1 MSDVRIEVRDNE
13 ETYVVSSDV
22 GYKYLNGRVTALEG
36 SLEKDLADKWAK
48 ALQEINNYLSNLQ
61 VNIVGNK
68 IVDELPEVG
77 APGILYLVMNE
88 AGTAYTSYIYAN
100 DKWVKLAVI
109 DFSKYVPI
117 TRMVN
122 WKTLDKD
129 IVLTATDIGGD
140 ATIAS
145 GANAH
150 AEGKLTRAYG
160 DMSHGEGFQ
169 SWAEGKCSHA
179 EGIASRATGE
189 GAHAEGTT
197 TVASGLNS
205 HAEGSF
211 TKAAG
216 DYSHAEGA
224 GCQAKG
230 KAQHVQ
236 GRYNVVDN
244 DNKFAVIIGNGYGRE
259 FPELK
264 PPKDPDSDLDM
275 TPPVGHSNAYAL
287 DWDGNVYLKGGV
299 YVNCNADSTG
309 GTKLSLDVDSI
320 MGAIKDELYNKV
332 YPVGSVYMT
341 SDDNFN
347 PEEAFGGTWHHVTD
361 DVYLKAVMSGG
372 GTTGGS
378 TDHVITSSNLPPHVH
393 GMKHTHNVSSKG
405 YYAIATQKTWQF
417 ETFGG
422 KFADNSARYKVP
434 MVRTATSSSPSG
446 EQRDC
451 KTTGS
456 ASITDTGTGS
466 FANAA
471 YHPGYYGV
479 HIWERRA

>member
-1 MSDVRIEVRDNE
+1 MSDVKMEVRDNE
-13 ETYVVSSDV
+13 ETYVVSNDV

-48 ALQEINNYLSNLQ
+48 ALQEIHNYLNNLQ

-77 APGILYLVMNE
+77 DPGILYLVMNE

-117 TRMVN
+117 TRKVN
-122 WKTLDKD
+122 EKALDTD

-140 ATIAS
+140 RTKAT
-145 GANAH
+145 
-150 AEGKLTRAYG
+150 
-160 DMSHGEGFQ
+160 GEN
-169 SWAEGKCSHA
+169 SHA
-179 EGIASRATGE
+179 EGTLTMATGE
-189 GAHAEGTT
+189 NSHAEGTRGTTASGEASHAEGTT
-197 TVASGLNS
+197 ATASGLSS
-205 HAEGSF
+205 HAEGTRTTAQGIS
-211 TKAAG
+211 
-216 DYSHAEGA
+216 SHAEGLHTIA
-224 GCQAKG
+224 NGDN
-230 KAQHVQ
+230 QHVQ
-236 GRYNVVDN
+236 GKYNIADEA
-244 DNKFAVIIGNGYGRE
+244 NKFADIVGNGTDILER
-259 FPELK
+259 
-264 PPKDPDSDLDM
+264 
-275 TPPVGHSNAYAL
+275 SNAYAL
-287 DWDGNVYLKGGV
+287 DWDGNLYLKGGV

-320 MGAIKDELYNKV
+320 MGAIKNQLYEKV

-347 PEEAFGGTWHHVTD
+347 PAEVFGGTWHHVTD

-372 GTTGGS
+372 GSTGGS

-393 GMKHTHNVSSKG
+393 GMRHTHNVSSKG
-405 YYAIATQKTWQF
+405 YYAIATQKVWQF

-422 KFADNSARYKVP
+422 KFVDNSARYKVP

>member
-48 ALQEINNYLSNLQ
+48 ALQEINNYLNNLQ

-77 APGILYLVMNE
+77 DPGILYLVMNE
-88 AGTAYTSYIYAN
+88 TGTAYTSYIYAN

-117 TRMVN
+117 TRTVN
-122 WKTLDKD
+122 EKALDTD

-140 ATIAS
+140 RT
-145 GANAH
+145 
-150 AEGKLTRAYG
+150 K
-160 DMSHGEGFQ
+160 
-169 SWAEGKCSHA
+169 
-179 EGIASRATGE
+179 ATGE
-189 GAHAEGTT
+189 
-197 TVASGLNS
+197 NS
-205 HAEGSF
+205 HAEGSQCE
-211 TKAAG
+211 ALG
-216 DYSHAEGA
+216 DCTHAEGFQAIARGLWAHAEGVQTRANGVNSHAEGDGALASGHVSHAEGYGTEAA
-224 GCQAKG
+224 GEY
-230 KAQHVQ
+230 QHVQ
-236 GRYNVVDN
+236 GKHNVVDEA
-244 DNKFAVIIGNGYGRE
+244 NKFADIVGNGADI
-259 FPELK
+259 LNK
-264 PPKDPDSDLDM
+264 
-275 TPPVGHSNAYAL
+275 SNAYAL
-287 DWDGNVYLKGGV
+287 DWDGNLYLKGGV

-320 MGAIKDELYNKV
+320 MNAIKDQLYEKV

-347 PEEAFGGTWHHVTD
+347 PAEVFGGTWHHVTE

-372 GTTGGS
+372 GSTGGS
-378 TDHVITSSNLPPHVH
+378 TDHVITTSNLPPHVH

-405 YYAIATQKTWQF
+405 YYAIATQKVWQF

-422 KFADNSARYKVP
+422 NFSDKSAKYKVP

-451 KTTGS
+451 KTTGG

>member
-1 MSDVRIEVRDNE
+1 MSDVRMEVRDNE

-48 ALQEINNYLSNLQ
+48 ALQEINNYLNNLQ

-77 APGILYLVMNE
+77 EPGILYLVMNE

-117 TRMVN
+117 TRKVN
-122 WKTLDKD
+122 EKTLDTD
-129 IVLTATDIGGD
+129 IILTATDIGGD
-140 ATIAS
+140 RTKAT
-145 GANAH
+145 
-150 AEGKLTRAYG
+150 
-160 DMSHGEGFQ
+160 GEN
-169 SWAEGKCSHA
+169 SHA
-179 EGIASRATGE
+179 EGGQCKALGD
-189 GAHAEGTT
+189 
-197 TVASGLNS
+197 NS
-205 HAEGSF
+205 HAEGSQCEALSSCTHAEGF
-211 TKAAG
+211 QAIARG
-216 DYSHAEGA
+216 LYSHAEGYQTRA
-224 GCQAKG
+224 NGVISHAEG
-230 KAQHVQ
+230 DGAWASGYASHAEGYGTKASGEYQHVQ
-236 GRYNVVDN
+236 GKHNVVDEV
-244 DNKFAVIIGNGYGRE
+244 NKFADIVGNGADI
-259 FPELK
+259 LNK
-264 PPKDPDSDLDM
+264 
-275 TPPVGHSNAYAL
+275 SNAYAL
-287 DWDGNVYLKGGV
+287 DWNGNLYLKGGV

-309 GTKLSLDVDSI
+309 GTRLSLDVDSI
-320 MGAIKDELYNKV
+320 MNAIKDQLYEKV

-347 PEEAFGGTWHHVTD
+347 PAEVFGGTWHHVTE

-372 GTTGGS
+372 GSTGGA

-393 GMKHTHNVSSKG
+393 GMRHTHNVSSKG

-422 KFADNSARYKVP
+422 KFVDKSAKYKVP

-451 KTTGS
+451 KTTGG

>member
-1 MSDVRIEVRDNE
+1 MSDVKIEVRDSE

-22 GYKYLNGRVTALEG
+22 GYKYLARRVTALEG

-68 IVDELPEVG
+68 IVDVLPDVG
-77 APGILYLVMNE
+77 EPGILYLVMNE

-117 TRMVN
+117 TRKVN
-122 WKTLDKD
+122 EKALDTD
-129 IVLTATDIGGD
+129 IVLTATDVGGD
-140 ATIAS
+140 RTEAT
-145 GANAH
+145 
-150 AEGKLTRAYG
+150 
-160 DMSHGEGFQ
+160 GEN
-169 SWAEGKCSHA
+169 SHA
-179 EGIASRATGE
+179 EGTLTMATGE
-189 GAHAEGTT
+189 NSHAEGTRGTTASGAASHAEGTT
-197 TVASGLNS
+197 ATASGLSS
-205 HAEGSF
+205 HAEGTRTTAQGIS
-211 TKAAG
+211 
-216 DYSHAEGA
+216 SHAEGLHTIA
-224 GCQAKG
+224 NGDN
-230 KAQHVQ
+230 QHVQ
-236 GRYNVVDN
+236 GKYNIADEA
-244 DNKFAVIIGNGYGRE
+244 NKFADIVGNGT
-259 FPELK
+259 
-264 PPKDPDSDLDM
+264 DVLDR
-275 TPPVGHSNAYAL
+275 SNAYAL
-287 DWDGNVYLKGGV
+287 DWDGNLYLKGGV
-299 YVNCNADSTG
+299 YVSCNADSTG

-320 MGAIKDELYNKV
+320 MGAIKNQLYEKV

-347 PEEAFGGTWHHVTD
+347 PEEVFGGTWHHVTD

-378 TDHVITSSNLPPHVH
+378 TDHVITPSNLPPHVH

-422 KFADNSARYKVP
+422 KFVDNSARYKVP

-456 ASITDTGTGS
+456 ASISDTGNGS

>member
-22 GYKYLNGRVTALEG
+22 GYKYLNGRVTAIEG

-48 ALQEINNYLSNLQ
+48 ALQEINNYLNNLQ

-77 APGILYLVMNE
+77 DPGILYLVMNE
-88 AGTAYTSYIYAN
+88 TGTAYTSYIYAN

-117 TRMVN
+117 TRTVN
-122 WKTLDKD
+122 EKALDTD

-140 ATIAS
+140 RT
-145 GANAH
+145 
-150 AEGKLTRAYG
+150 K
-160 DMSHGEGFQ
+160 
-169 SWAEGKCSHA
+169 
-179 EGIASRATGE
+179 ATGE
-189 GAHAEGTT
+189 
-197 TVASGLNS
+197 NS
-205 HAEGSF
+205 HAEGSQCE
-211 TKAAG
+211 ALG
-216 DYSHAEGA
+216 DCTHAEGFQAIARGLWAHAEGVQTRANGVNSHAEGDGALASGHVSHAEGYGTEAA
-224 GCQAKG
+224 GQY
-230 KAQHVQ
+230 QHVQ
-236 GRYNVVDN
+236 GKHNVVDEA
-244 DNKFAVIIGNGYGRE
+244 NKFADIVGNGADI
-259 FPELK
+259 LNK
-264 PPKDPDSDLDM
+264 
-275 TPPVGHSNAYAL
+275 SNAYAL
-287 DWDGNVYLKGGV
+287 DWDGNLYLKGGV

-320 MGAIKDELYNKV
+320 MNAIKDQLYEKV

-347 PEEAFGGTWHHVTD
+347 PAEVFGGTWHHVTE
-361 DVYLKAVMSGG
+361 DVYLKAVMSDGG
-372 GTTGGS
+372 STGGS
-378 TDHVITSSNLPPHVH
+378 TDHVITTSNLPPHVH

-405 YYAIATQKTWQF
+405 YYAIATQKVWQF

-422 KFADNSARYKVP
+422 NFSDKSAKYKIP

-451 KTTGS
+451 KTTGV

>member
-1 MSDVRIEVRDNE
+1 MSDVRMEVRDNE

-48 ALQEINNYLSNLQ
+48 ALQEINNYLNNLQ

-77 APGILYLVMNE
+77 DPGILYLVMNE

-117 TRMVN
+117 TRKVN
-122 WKTLDKD
+122 EKALDTD
-129 IVLTATDIGGD
+129 IVLTATDIGGNNTQ
-140 ATIAS
+140 AT
-145 GANAH
+145 GQ
-150 AEGKLTRAYG
+150 
-160 DMSHGEGFQ
+160 D
-169 SWAEGKCSHA
+169 SHA
-179 EGIASRATGE
+179 EGIRSKATGNFSHAE
-189 GAHAEGTT
+189 GVDCNAKEHASHAEGRGTTASGDSSHAEGTGPI
-197 TVASGLNS
+197 ASGDSS
-205 HAEGSF
+205 HAEGVN

-216 DYSHAEGA
+216 ITSHAEGTA
-224 GCQAKG
+224 TIANGRN
-230 KAQHVQ
+230 QHVQ
-236 GRYNVVDN
+236 GRFNVADN
-244 DNKFAVIIGNGYGRE
+244 DNKFADIVGNGSSEGLETVR
-259 FPELK
+259 
-264 PPKDPDSDLDM
+264 
-275 TPPVGHSNAYAL
+275 SNAYAL
-287 DWDGNVYLKGGV
+287 DWDGNLYLKGGV
-299 YVNCNADSTG
+299 YVNCSADSTG

-320 MGAIKDELYNKV
+320 MGAIKDQLYEKV

-347 PEEAFGGTWHHVTD
+347 PEEVFGGTWHHVTD

-372 GTTGGS
+372 GSTGGS

-422 KFADNSARYKVP
+422 KFVDNSARYKVP

>member
-22 GYKYLNGRVTALEG
+22 GYKYLNGRVTAIEG

-48 ALQEINNYLSNLQ
+48 ALQEINNYLNNLQ

-77 APGILYLVMNE
+77 DPGILYLVMNE
-88 AGTAYTSYIYAN
+88 TGTAYTSYIYAN

-117 TRMVN
+117 TRTVN
-122 WKTLDKD
+122 EKALDTD

-140 ATIAS
+140 RT
-145 GANAH
+145 
-150 AEGKLTRAYG
+150 K
-160 DMSHGEGFQ
+160 
-169 SWAEGKCSHA
+169 
-179 EGIASRATGE
+179 ATGE
-189 GAHAEGTT
+189 
-197 TVASGLNS
+197 NS
-205 HAEGSF
+205 HAEGSQCE
-211 TKAAG
+211 ALG
-216 DYSHAEGA
+216 DCTHAEGFQAIARGLWAHAEGVQTRANGVNSHAEGDGALASGHVSHAEGYGTEAA
-224 GCQAKG
+224 GEY
-230 KAQHVQ
+230 QHVQ
-236 GRYNVVDN
+236 GKHNVVDEA
-244 DNKFAVIIGNGYGRE
+244 NKFADIVGNGADI
-259 FPELK
+259 LNK
-264 PPKDPDSDLDM
+264 
-275 TPPVGHSNAYAL
+275 SNAYAL
-287 DWDGNVYLKGGV
+287 DWDGNLYLKGGV

-320 MGAIKDELYNKV
+320 MNAIKDQLYEKV

-347 PEEAFGGTWHHVTD
+347 PAEVFGGTWHHVTE

-372 GTTGGS
+372 GSTGGS
-378 TDHVITSSNLPPHVH
+378 TNHVITTSNLPPHVH

-405 YYAIATQKTWQF
+405 YYAIATQKVWQF

-422 KFADNSARYKVP
+422 NFSDKSAKYKVP

-451 KTTGS
+451 KTTGG

>member
-1 MSDVRIEVRDNE
+1 MSDVRMEVRDNE

-36 SLEKDLADKWAK
+36 SLEKDLTDKWAK
-48 ALQEINNYLSNLQ
+48 ALQEINNYLNNLQ

-77 APGILYLVMNE
+77 DPGILYLVMNE

-117 TRMVN
+117 TRKVN
-122 WKTLDKD
+122 EKALDTD
-129 IVLTATDIGGD
+129 IVLTATDIGGYRTK
-140 ATIAS
+140 ATGENS
-145 GANAH
+145 H
-150 AEGKLTRAYG
+150 AEGGQCEALG
-160 DMSHGEGFQ
+160 DNSH
-169 SWAEGKCSHA
+169 AEGTQCVALGDSSHA
-179 EGIASRATGE
+179 EGIQTKASGLWSHVEGSHTRAIGQ
-189 GAHAEGTT
+189 GSHAEGTGSL
-197 TVASGLNS
+197 AKGQWS
-205 HAEGSF
+205 HAEGYD
-211 TKAAG
+211 TEAAG
-216 DYSHAEGA
+216 KY
-224 GCQAKG
+224 
-230 KAQHVQ
+230 QHVQ
-236 GRYNVVDN
+236 GRHNVIDESN
-244 DNKFAVIIGNGYGRE
+244 RFADIVGNG
-259 FPELK
+259 
-264 PPKDPDSDLDM
+264 SDTM
-275 TPPVGHSNAYAL
+275 NKSNAYAL
-287 DWDGNVYLKGGV
+287 DWYGNLRLKGNV

-320 MGAIKDELYNKV
+320 MNAIKDQLYEKV

-347 PEEAFGGTWHHVTD
+347 PEEVFGGTWHHVTE

-372 GTTGGS
+372 GSTGGA

-393 GMKHTHNVSSKG
+393 GMRHTHNVSSKG
-405 YYAIATQKTWQF
+405 YYAIATQKVWQF

-422 KFADNSARYKVP
+422 KFSDNSSKYKIP

-451 KTTGS
+451 KTTSG
-456 ASITDTGTGS
+456 ASITDTETGS

-479 HIWERRA
+479 NIWERRA

>member
-1 MSDVRIEVRDNE
+1 MSDVRMEVRDSE

-48 ALQEINNYLSNLQ
+48 ALQEINNYLNNLQ

-77 APGILYLVMNE
+77 DPGILYLVMNE

-117 TRMVN
+117 TRKVN
-122 WKTLDKD
+122 EKTLDTD

-140 ATIAS
+140 RTKATGENS
-145 GANAH
+145 H
-150 AEGKLTRAYG
+150 AEGTQCEALG
-160 DMSHGEGFQ
+160 DS
-169 SWAEGKCSHA
+169 SHA
-179 EGIASRATGE
+179 EGIQTE
-189 GAHAEGTT
+189 
-197 TVASGLNS
+197 ASGLWSHVEGSQTRANGPGS
-205 HAEGSF
+205 HAEGYG
-211 TKAAG
+211 TEAAG
-216 DYSHAEGA
+216 KY
-224 GCQAKG
+224 
-230 KAQHVQ
+230 QHVQ
-236 GRYNVVDN
+236 GKYNVIDEA
-244 DNKFAVIIGNGYGRE
+244 NKFADIVGNGADI
-259 FPELK
+259 LNK
-264 PPKDPDSDLDM
+264 
-275 TPPVGHSNAYAL
+275 SNAYAL
-287 DWDGNVYLKGGV
+287 DWDGNLYLKGGV

-309 GTKLSLDVDSI
+309 GAKLSLDVDSI
-320 MGAIKDELYNKV
+320 MGVIKDQLYEKV

-347 PEEAFGGTWHHVTD
+347 PEEVFGGTWRHVTE

-372 GTTGGS
+372 GSTGGS
-378 TDHVITSSNLPPHVH
+378 TDHVITALNLPPHVH
-393 GMKHTHNVSSKG
+393 GMRHTHNVSSKG
-405 YYAIATQKTWQF
+405 YYAIAAQKVWQF

-422 KFADNSARYKVP
+422 KFADHSAKYKVP

-479 HIWERRA
+479 HIWERMA

>member
-1 MSDVRIEVRDNE
+1 MSDVKIEVRDSE

-22 GYKYLNGRVTALEG
+22 GYKYLDGRVTALEG

-77 APGILYLVMNE
+77 EPGILYLVMNE

-117 TRMVN
+117 TRKVN
-122 WKTLDKD
+122 EKALDTD

-140 ATIAS
+140 RTKATGEHS
-145 GANAH
+145 H
-150 AEGKLTRAYG
+150 AEGTLTMATG
-160 DMSHGEGFQ
+160 ENSH
-169 SWAEGKCSHA
+169 AEGTRGTTASGEASHA
-179 EGIASRATGE
+179 EGITATASGLSS
-189 GAHAEGTT
+189 HAEGTRT
-197 TVASGLNS
+197 TAQGISS
-205 HAEGSF
+205 HAEGLH
-211 TKAAG
+211 TIANG
-216 DYSHAEGA
+216 DN
-224 GCQAKG
+224 
-230 KAQHVQ
+230 QHVQ
-236 GRYNVVDN
+236 GKYNIADEA
-244 DNKFAVIIGNGYGRE
+244 NKFADIVGNGT
-259 FPELK
+259 
-264 PPKDPDSDLDM
+264 DILDR
-275 TPPVGHSNAYAL
+275 SNAYAL
-287 DWDGNVYLKGGV
+287 DWDGNLYLKGGV

-320 MGAIKDELYNKV
+320 MGAIKNQLYEKV

-347 PEEAFGGTWHHVTD
+347 PEEVFGGTWHHVTD

-378 TDHVITSSNLPPHVH
+378 TDHVITPSNLPPHVH

-405 YYAIATQKTWQF
+405 YYAIATQKVWQF

-456 ASITDTGTGS
+456 ASISDTGNGS

>member
-1 MSDVRIEVRDNE
+1 MSDVKIEVRDSE

-48 ALQEINNYLSNLQ
+48 ALQEINNYLNNLQ

-77 APGILYLVMNE
+77 DPGLLYLVMNE

-117 TRMVN
+117 TRKVN
-122 WKTLDKD
+122 EKALDTD

-140 ATIAS
+140 RTKAT
-145 GANAH
+145 
-150 AEGKLTRAYG
+150 
-160 DMSHGEGFQ
+160 GEN
-169 SWAEGKCSHA
+169 SHA
-179 EGIASRATGE
+179 EGTLTMATGE
-189 GAHAEGTT
+189 NSHAEGTRGTTASGEASHAEGTT
-197 TVASGLNS
+197 ATASGLSS
-205 HAEGSF
+205 HAEGTRTTAQGIS
-211 TKAAG
+211 
-216 DYSHAEGA
+216 SHAEGLHTIA
-224 GCQAKG
+224 NGDN
-230 KAQHVQ
+230 QHVQ
-236 GRYNVVDN
+236 GKYNIADEA
-244 DNKFAVIIGNGYGRE
+244 NKFADIVGNGTDILER
-259 FPELK
+259 
-264 PPKDPDSDLDM
+264 
-275 TPPVGHSNAYAL
+275 SNAYAL
-287 DWDGNVYLKGGV
+287 DWDGNLYLKGGV

-320 MGAIKDELYNKV
+320 MGAIKDQLYEKV

-347 PEEAFGGTWHHVTD
+347 PAEVFGGTWHHVTD

-372 GTTGGS
+372 GSTGGS

-393 GMKHTHNVSSKG
+393 GMRHTHNVSSKG
-405 YYAIATQKTWQF
+405 YYAIATQKVWQF

-422 KFADNSARYKVP
+422 KIVDNSARYKVP

>member
-22 GYKYLNGRVTALEG
+22 GYKYLNGRVTAIEG

-48 ALQEINNYLSNLQ
+48 ALQEINNYLNNLQ

-68 IVDELPEVG
+68 IVDALPEVG
-77 APGILYLVMNE
+77 EPGILYLVMNE

-117 TRMVN
+117 TRKVN
-122 WKTLDKD
+122 EKALDTD

-140 ATIAS
+140 RT
-145 GANAH
+145 
-150 AEGKLTRAYG
+150 K
-160 DMSHGEGFQ
+160 
-169 SWAEGKCSHA
+169 
-179 EGIASRATGE
+179 ATGE
-189 GAHAEGTT
+189 
-197 TVASGLNS
+197 NS
-205 HAEGSF
+205 HAEGSLCEALSAC
-211 TKAAG
+211 THAEGSQAIARG
-216 DYSHAEGA
+216 LWSHAEGVQTIANGVNSHAEGSGALSSGYVSHAEGYGTEAA
-224 GCQAKG
+224 GEY
-230 KAQHVQ
+230 QHVQ
-236 GRYNVVDN
+236 GKHNVVDEA
-244 DNKFAVIIGNGYGRE
+244 NKFADIVGNGADV
-259 FPELK
+259 LNK
-264 PPKDPDSDLDM
+264 
-275 TPPVGHSNAYAL
+275 SNAYAL
-287 DWDGNVYLKGGV
+287 DWDGNLYLKGGV

-320 MGAIKDELYNKV
+320 MNAIKDQLYEKV

-347 PEEAFGGTWHHVTD
+347 PAEVFGGTWHHVTD

-372 GTTGGS
+372 GSTGGS
-378 TDHVITSSNLPPHVH
+378 TDHVITASNLPPHVH

-405 YYAIATQKTWQF
+405 YYVIATQKVWKF

-422 KFADNSARYKVP
+422 KIGDNSARYKLP

-446 EQRDC
+446 EHRDC
-451 KTTGS
+451 KTTGGS
-456 ASITDTGTGS
+456 SITDTGTGS
-466 FANAA
+466 FANVA

>member
-1 MSDVRIEVRDNE
+1 MSDVRMEVRDNE

-48 ALQEINNYLSNLQ
+48 ALQEINNYLNNLQ

-77 APGILYLVMNE
+77 DPGILYLVMNE
-88 AGTAYTSYIYAN
+88 DGTAYTSYIYAN

-117 TRMVN
+117 TRKVN
-122 WKTLDKD
+122 EKALDTD
-129 IVLTATDIGGD
+129 IILTATDIGGD
-140 ATIAS
+140 RT
-145 GANAH
+145 
-150 AEGKLTRAYG
+150 K
-160 DMSHGEGFQ
+160 
-169 SWAEGKCSHA
+169 
-179 EGIASRATGE
+179 ATGE
-189 GAHAEGTT
+189 
-197 TVASGLNS
+197 NS
-205 HAEGSF
+205 HAEGSECE
-211 TKAAG
+211 ALG
-216 DYSHAEGA
+216 HNSHAEGVQTKARGLWSHAEGSQTRANGTASHAEGTGSWATGSDSHAEGYGTEAA
-224 GCQAKG
+224 GEY
-230 KAQHVQ
+230 QHVQ
-236 GRYNVVDN
+236 GKHNVIDEA
-244 DNKFAVIIGNGYGRE
+244 NKFADIVGNGADI
-259 FPELK
+259 LNK
-264 PPKDPDSDLDM
+264 
-275 TPPVGHSNAYAL
+275 SNAYAL

-309 GTKLSLDVDSI
+309 GTKLSLDVGSI
-320 MGAIKDELYNKV
+320 MDAIKDQLYEKV

-347 PEEAFGGTWHHVTD
+347 PEEVFGGTWHHVTE

-372 GTTGGS
+372 GSTGGA
-378 TDHVITSSNLPPHVH
+378 TDHVIKSSNLPPHVH

-405 YYAIATQKTWQF
+405 YYAIATQKVWQF

-422 KFADNSARYKVP
+422 KFTDNSAKYKVP

-446 EQRDC
+446 EHRDC
-451 KTTGS
+451 KTTGG

-466 FANAA
+466 FTNAA

>member
-48 ALQEINNYLSNLQ
+48 ALQEINNYLNNLQ

-77 APGILYLVMNE
+77 DPGILYLVMNE
-88 AGTAYTSYIYAN
+88 TGTAYTSYIYAN

-117 TRMVN
+117 TRTVN
-122 WKTLDKD
+122 EKALDMD

-140 ATIAS
+140 RT
-145 GANAH
+145 
-150 AEGKLTRAYG
+150 K
-160 DMSHGEGFQ
+160 
-169 SWAEGKCSHA
+169 
-179 EGIASRATGE
+179 ATGE
-189 GAHAEGTT
+189 
-197 TVASGLNS
+197 NS
-205 HAEGSF
+205 HAEGSQCE
-211 TKAAG
+211 ALG
-216 DYSHAEGA
+216 DCTHAEGFQAIARGLWAHAEGVQTRANGVNSHAEGDGALASGHVSHAEGYGTEAA
-224 GCQAKG
+224 GEY
-230 KAQHVQ
+230 QHVQ
-236 GRYNVVDN
+236 GKHNVVDEA
-244 DNKFAVIIGNGYGRE
+244 NKFADIVGNGADI
-259 FPELK
+259 LNK
-264 PPKDPDSDLDM
+264 
-275 TPPVGHSNAYAL
+275 SNAYAL
-287 DWDGNVYLKGGV
+287 DWDGNLYLKGGV

-320 MGAIKDELYNKV
+320 MNAIKDQLYEKV

-347 PEEAFGGTWHHVTD
+347 PAEVFGGTWHHVTE

-372 GTTGGS
+372 GSTGGS
-378 TDHVITSSNLPPHVH
+378 TDHVITTSNLPPHVH

-405 YYAIATQKTWQF
+405 YYAIATQKVWQF

-422 KFADNSARYKVP
+422 NFSDKSAKYKVP

-451 KTTGS
+451 KTTGV

>member
-1 MSDVRIEVRDNE
+1 MSDVRMEVRDNE

-48 ALQEINNYLSNLQ
+48 ALQEINNYLNNLQ

-77 APGILYLVMNE
+77 DPGILYLVMNE

-117 TRMVN
+117 TRKVN
-122 WKTLDKD
+122 EKALDTD

-140 ATIAS
+140 RTKATGENS
-145 GANAH
+145 H
-150 AEGKLTRAYG
+150 AEGTQCEALG
-160 DMSHGEGFQ
+160 DS
-169 SWAEGKCSHA
+169 SHA
-179 EGIASRATGE
+179 EGIQTKASGLWSHVEGSQTRANGP
-189 GAHAEGTT
+189 GSHAEGTGSWAT
-197 TVASGLNS
+197 GPSS
-205 HAEGSF
+205 HAEGYG
-211 TKAAG
+211 TEAAG
-216 DYSHAEGA
+216 EY
-224 GCQAKG
+224 
-230 KAQHVQ
+230 QHVQ
-236 GRYNVVDN
+236 GKHNVIDEA
-244 DNKFAVIIGNGYGRE
+244 NKFADIVGNGADI
-259 FPELK
+259 LNK
-264 PPKDPDSDLDM
+264 
-275 TPPVGHSNAYAL
+275 SNAYAL
-287 DWDGNVYLKGGV
+287 DWDGNLYLKGGV

-320 MGAIKDELYNKV
+320 MGAIKDQLYEKV

-347 PEEAFGGTWHHVTD
+347 PEEVFGGTWHHVTD

-372 GTTGGS
+372 GSTGGS

-393 GMKHTHNVSSKG
+393 GMRHTHNVSSKG
-405 YYAIATQKTWQF
+405 YYAIATQKVWQF

-422 KFADNSARYKVP
+422 KFTDNSAKYKVP

-466 FANAA
+466 FANTA

>member
-1 MSDVRIEVRDNE
+1 MSDVKIEVRDSE

-22 GYKYLNGRVTALEG
+22 GYKYLDGRVTALEG

-68 IVDELPEVG
+68 IVDVLPEVG
-77 APGILYLVMNE
+77 EPGILYLVMNE

-100 DKWVKLAVI
+100 GKWVKLAVI

-117 TRMVN
+117 TRTVN
-122 WKTLDKD
+122 ENALDTD

-140 ATIAS
+140 RTKAT
-145 GANAH
+145 
-150 AEGKLTRAYG
+150 
-160 DMSHGEGFQ
+160 GEN
-169 SWAEGKCSHA
+169 SHA
-179 EGIASRATGE
+179 EGTLTMATGE
-189 GAHAEGTT
+189 
-197 TVASGLNS
+197 NS
-205 HAEGSF
+205 HAEGS
-211 TKAAG
+211 KCEAIG
-216 DYSHAEGA
+216 GSSHAEGVQTKASGLWSHAEGSQTRANGPGSHAEGTGSWATGSGSHAEGYGTEAA
-224 GCQAKG
+224 GEY
-230 KAQHVQ
+230 QHVQ
-236 GRYNVVDN
+236 GKHNVIDEA
-244 DNKFAVIIGNGYGRE
+244 NKFADIVGNGADT
-259 FPELK
+259 LNK
-264 PPKDPDSDLDM
+264 
-275 TPPVGHSNAYAL
+275 SNAYAL
-287 DWDGNVYLKGGV
+287 DWDGNLYLKGGV

-309 GTKLSLDVDSI
+309 GTRLSLDVDSI
-320 MGAIKDELYNKV
+320 MNAIKDQLYEKV

-347 PEEAFGGTWHHVTD
+347 PAEVFGGTWHHVTE

-372 GTTGGS
+372 GSTGGA

-422 KFADNSARYKVP
+422 KFSDKSAKYKVP

-451 KTTGS
+451 KTTGG

-466 FANAA
+466 FSNAA

>member
-1 MSDVRIEVRDNE
+1 MSDVKIEVRDSE

-77 APGILYLVMNE
+77 EPGILYLVMNE

-117 TRMVN
+117 TRKVN
-122 WKTLDKD
+122 EKTLDTD

-140 ATIAS
+140 RT
-145 GANAH
+145 
-150 AEGKLTRAYG
+150 K
-160 DMSHGEGFQ
+160 
-169 SWAEGKCSHA
+169 
-179 EGIASRATGE
+179 ATGE
-189 GAHAEGTT
+189 
-197 TVASGLNS
+197 NS
-205 HAEGSF
+205 HAEGSQCE
-211 TKAAG
+211 ALG
-216 DYSHAEGA
+216 DSSHAEGIQTKASGLWSHAEGSQTRANGPGSHAEGTGSWATGDSSHAEGYGTEAA
-224 GCQAKG
+224 GQY
-230 KAQHVQ
+230 QHVQ
-236 GRYNVVDN
+236 GKHNVIDEA
-244 DNKFAVIIGNGYGRE
+244 NKFADIVGNGADILNR
-259 FPELK
+259 
-264 PPKDPDSDLDM
+264 
-275 TPPVGHSNAYAL
+275 SNAYAL
-287 DWDGNVYLKGGV
+287 DWDGNLYLKGGV

-320 MGAIKDELYNKV
+320 MGVIKDQLYEKV

-347 PEEAFGGTWHHVTD
+347 PAEVFGGTWHHVTE

-372 GTTGGS
+372 GTKGGS

-422 KFADNSARYKVP
+422 KFTDNSARYKVP

-456 ASITDTGTGS
+456 ASISDTGTGS
-466 FANAA
+466 FANTA

>member
-1 MSDVRIEVRDNE
+1 MSDVRMEVRDSE

-48 ALQEINNYLSNLQ
+48 ALQEINNYLNNLQ

-77 APGILYLVMNE
+77 DPGILYLVMNE

-117 TRMVN
+117 TRKVN
-122 WKTLDKD
+122 EKALDTD

-140 ATIAS
+140 RTKATGENS
-145 GANAH
+145 H
-150 AEGKLTRAYG
+150 AEGTQCEALG
-160 DMSHGEGFQ
+160 DS
-169 SWAEGKCSHA
+169 SHA
-179 EGIASRATGE
+179 EGIQTKASGLWSHVEGSQTRANGP
-189 GAHAEGTT
+189 GSHAEGTGSWAT
-197 TVASGLNS
+197 GPSS
-205 HAEGSF
+205 HAEGYG
-211 TKAAG
+211 TEAAG
-216 DYSHAEGA
+216 KY
-224 GCQAKG
+224 
-230 KAQHVQ
+230 QHVQ
-236 GRYNVVDN
+236 GKHNVIDEA
-244 DNKFAVIIGNGYGRE
+244 NKFADIVGNGADI
-259 FPELK
+259 LNK
-264 PPKDPDSDLDM
+264 
-275 TPPVGHSNAYAL
+275 SNAYAL
-287 DWDGNVYLKGGV
+287 DWDGNLYLKGGV

-320 MGAIKDELYNKV
+320 MGAIKDQLYEKV

-347 PEEAFGGTWHHVTD
+347 PEEVFGGTWHHVTD

-372 GTTGGS
+372 GSTGGS
-378 TDHVITSSNLPPHVH
+378 TDHVITASNLPPHVH
-393 GMKHTHNVSSKG
+393 GMRHTHNVSSKG
-405 YYAIATQKTWQF
+405 YYAIATQKVWQF

-422 KFADNSARYKVP
+422 KFTDHSAKYKVP

-466 FANAA
+466 FANTA

>member
-1 MSDVRIEVRDNE
+1 MSDVRMEVRDSE

-48 ALQEINNYLSNLQ
+48 ALQEINNYLNNLQ

-77 APGILYLVMNE
+77 DPGILYLVMNE

-117 TRMVN
+117 TRKVN
-122 WKTLDKD
+122 EKALDTD
-129 IVLTATDIGGD
+129 IVLTASDIGGLR
-140 ATIAS
+140 TMVRGS
-145 GANAH
+145 
-150 AEGKLTRAYG
+150 
-160 DMSHGEGFQ
+160 Q
-169 SWAEGKCSHA
+169 
-179 EGIASRATGE
+179 
-189 GAHAEGTT
+189 AHAEGTDSKALGNDSHAEGWKCT
-197 TVASGLNS
+197 ASGDGSHAEGLESVASGEGS
-205 HAEGSF
+205 HAEGSRK
-211 TKAAG
+211 TTASGVA
-216 DYSHAEGA
+216 SHAEGLA
-224 GCQAKG
+224 TTAQGNCSHSEGWQTIANG
-230 KAQHVQ
+230 DTQHVQ
-236 GRYNVVDN
+236 GNCNVIDN
-244 DNKFAVIIGNGYGRE
+244 DSKFADIVGNGTDDTHR
-259 FPELK
+259 
-264 PPKDPDSDLDM
+264 
-275 TPPVGHSNAYAL
+275 SNAYAL
-287 DWDGNVYLKGGV
+287 DWDGNLYLKGGV

-320 MGAIKDELYNKV
+320 MGAIKDQLYEKV

-347 PEEAFGGTWHHVTD
+347 PEEVFGGTWHHVTD

-372 GTTGGS
+372 GSTGGA

-393 GMKHTHNVSSKG
+393 GMRHTHNVSSKG
-405 YYAIATQKTWQF
+405 YYAIATQKVWQF

-422 KFADNSARYKVP
+422 KFVDNSARYKVP

-466 FANAA
+466 FANVA

>member
-1 MSDVRIEVRDNE
+1 MSDVRMEVRDSE

-48 ALQEINNYLSNLQ
+48 ALQEINNYLNNLQ

-77 APGILYLVMNE
+77 DPGILYLVMNE

-117 TRMVN
+117 TRKVN
-122 WKTLDKD
+122 EKALDTD
-129 IVLTATDIGGD
+129 IILTATDIGGD
-140 ATIAS
+140 RTKATGENS
-145 GANAH
+145 H
-150 AEGKLTRAYG
+150 AEGTQCEALG
-160 DMSHGEGFQ
+160 DS
-169 SWAEGKCSHA
+169 SHA
-179 EGIASRATGE
+179 EGIQTKASGLWSHVEGSQTRANGP
-189 GAHAEGTT
+189 GSHAEGTGSWAT
-197 TVASGLNS
+197 GPSS
-205 HAEGSF
+205 HAEGYG
-211 TKAAG
+211 TEAAG
-216 DYSHAEGA
+216 EY
-224 GCQAKG
+224 
-230 KAQHVQ
+230 QHVQ
-236 GRYNVVDN
+236 GKHNVIDEA
-244 DNKFAVIIGNGYGRE
+244 NKFADIVGNGADI
-259 FPELK
+259 LNK
-264 PPKDPDSDLDM
+264 
-275 TPPVGHSNAYAL
+275 SNAYAL
-287 DWDGNVYLKGGV
+287 DWDGNLYLKGGV
-299 YVNCNADSTG
+299 HVNCNADSTG

-320 MGAIKDELYNKV
+320 MGAIKDQLYEKV

-347 PEEAFGGTWHHVTD
+347 PAEVFGGTWHHVTD

-372 GTTGGS
+372 GSTGGS

-393 GMKHTHNVSSKG
+393 GMRHTHNVSSKG
-405 YYAIATQKTWQF
+405 YYAIATQKVWQF

-422 KFADNSARYKVP
+422 KFTDNSARYKVP

-466 FANAA
+466 FANTA

>member
-1 MSDVRIEVRDNE
+1 MSDVKIEVRDSE
-13 ETYVVSSDV
+13 ETYVVSSDM
-22 GYKYLNGRVTALEG
+22 GYKYLDGRVTALEG

-77 APGILYLVMNE
+77 EPGILYLVMNE

-117 TRMVN
+117 TRKVN
-122 WKTLDKD
+122 EKALDTD

-140 ATIAS
+140 RTKATGAFSHAEGSQCEAIGDCTHAEGTQTRAS
-145 GANAH
+145 GAFSH
-150 AEGKLTRAYG
+150 AEGSQTRANG
-160 DMSHGEGFQ
+160 PLSH
-169 SWAEGKCSHA
+169 AEGGGCWSTGYCSHA
-179 EGIASRATGE
+179 EGASTE
-189 GAHAEGTT
+189 
-197 TVASGLNS
+197 
-205 HAEGSF
+205 
-211 TKAAG
+211 AAG
-216 DYSHAEGA
+216 DYQHT
-224 GCQAKG
+224 QG
-230 KAQHVQ
+230 K
-236 GRYNVVDN
+236 YNVIDEA
-244 DNKFAVIIGNGYGRE
+244 NKFADIVGNG
-259 FPELK
+259 
-264 PPKDPDSDLDM
+264 SDILDR
-275 TPPVGHSNAYAL
+275 SNAYAL
-287 DWDGNVYLKGGV
+287 DWDGNLYLKGGV
-299 YVNCNADSTG
+299 YVSCNADSTG

-320 MGAIKDELYNKV
+320 MGAIKNQLYEKV

-347 PEEAFGGTWHHVTD
+347 PEEVFGGTWHHVTD

-378 TDHVITSSNLPPHVH
+378 TDHVITPSNLPPHVH

-405 YYAIATQKTWQF
+405 YYAIATQKVWQF

-422 KFADNSARYKVP
+422 KFTDNSARYKVP

-456 ASITDTGTGS
+456 ASISDTGNGS

>member
-1 MSDVRIEVRDNE
+1 MSDVRMEVRDSE

-48 ALQEINNYLSNLQ
+48 ALQEINNYLNNLQ

-77 APGILYLVMNE
+77 DPGILYLVMNE

-117 TRMVN
+117 TRKVN
-122 WKTLDKD
+122 EKALDTD

-140 ATIAS
+140 RTKATGENS
-145 GANAH
+145 H
-150 AEGKLTRAYG
+150 AEGTRCEALG
-160 DMSHGEGFQ
+160 DS
-169 SWAEGKCSHA
+169 SHA
-179 EGIASRATGE
+179 EGIQTKASGLWSHVEGSQTRANGP
-189 GAHAEGTT
+189 GSHAEGTGSWAT
-197 TVASGLNS
+197 GPSS
-205 HAEGSF
+205 HAEGYG
-211 TKAAG
+211 TEAAG
-216 DYSHAEGA
+216 EY
-224 GCQAKG
+224 
-230 KAQHVQ
+230 QHVQ
-236 GRYNVVDN
+236 GKHNVVDEA
-244 DNKFAVIIGNGYGRE
+244 NKFADIVGNGADI
-259 FPELK
+259 LNK
-264 PPKDPDSDLDM
+264 
-275 TPPVGHSNAYAL
+275 SNAYAL
-287 DWDGNVYLKGGV
+287 DWNGNVYLKGGV

-320 MGAIKDELYNKV
+320 MGAIKDQLYEKV

-347 PEEAFGGTWHHVTD
+347 PEEVFGGTWHHVTD

-372 GTTGGS
+372 GSTGGS
-378 TDHVITSSNLPPHVH
+378 TDHVITASNLPPHVH
-393 GMKHTHNVSSKG
+393 GMRHTHNVSSKG
-405 YYAIATQKTWQF
+405 YYAIATQKVWQF

-422 KFADNSARYKVP
+422 KFTDNSAKYKVP

-466 FANAA
+466 FANTA

-479 HIWERRA
+479 HIWERRT

>member
-1 MSDVRIEVRDNE
+1 MSDVRMEVRDNE

-48 ALQEINNYLSNLQ
+48 ALQEINNYLNNLQ

-77 APGILYLVMNE
+77 DPGILYLVMNE

-117 TRMVN
+117 TRKVN
-122 WKTLDKD
+122 EKALDTD

-140 ATIAS
+140 RT
-145 GANAH
+145 
-150 AEGKLTRAYG
+150 K
-160 DMSHGEGFQ
+160 
-169 SWAEGKCSHA
+169 
-179 EGIASRATGE
+179 ATGE
-189 GAHAEGTT
+189 
-197 TVASGLNS
+197 NS
-205 HAEGSF
+205 HAEGTQCEALSDCTHAEGF
-211 TKAAG
+211 QAIARG
-216 DYSHAEGA
+216 LWSHAEGVQTRANGVNSHAEGDGAWASGHVSHAEGYGTEAA
-224 GCQAKG
+224 GEY
-230 KAQHVQ
+230 QHVQ
-236 GRYNVVDN
+236 GKHNVVDEA
-244 DNKFAVIIGNGYGRE
+244 NKFADIVGNGADI
-259 FPELK
+259 LNK
-264 PPKDPDSDLDM
+264 
-275 TPPVGHSNAYAL
+275 SNAYAL
-287 DWDGNVYLKGGV
+287 DWDGNLYLKGGV

-320 MGAIKDELYNKV
+320 MGAIKDQLYEKV

-347 PEEAFGGTWHHVTD
+347 PAEVFGGTWHHVTD

-372 GTTGGS
+372 GSTGGS

-393 GMKHTHNVSSKG
+393 GMRHTHNVSSKG
-405 YYAIATQKTWQF
+405 YYAIATQKVWQF

-422 KFADNSARYKVP
+422 KFVDNSARYKVP

-466 FANAA
+466 FENAA

>member
-1 MSDVRIEVRDNE
+1 MSDVKIEVRDSE

-22 GYKYLNGRVTALEG
+22 GYKYLDGRVTALEG

-77 APGILYLVMNE
+77 EPGILYLVMNE

-117 TRMVN
+117 TRKVN
-122 WKTLDKD
+122 EKALDTD

-140 ATIAS
+140 RT
-145 GANAH
+145 
-150 AEGKLTRAYG
+150 K
-160 DMSHGEGFQ
+160 
-169 SWAEGKCSHA
+169 
-179 EGIASRATGE
+179 ATGE
-189 GAHAEGTT
+189 
-197 TVASGLNS
+197 NS
-205 HAEGSF
+205 HAEGSQCEALSDCTHAEGF
-211 TKAAG
+211 QAIARG
-216 DYSHAEGA
+216 LWSHAEGVQTRANGVNSHAEGDGAWASGHVSHAEGYGTEAA
-224 GCQAKG
+224 GEY
-230 KAQHVQ
+230 QHVQ
-236 GRYNVVDN
+236 GKHNVIDEA
-244 DNKFAVIIGNGYGRE
+244 NKFADIVGNGADI
-259 FPELK
+259 LNK
-264 PPKDPDSDLDM
+264 
-275 TPPVGHSNAYAL
+275 SNAYAL
-287 DWDGNVYLKGGV
+287 DWDGNLYLKGGV

-320 MGAIKDELYNKV
+320 MGAIKDQLYEKV

-347 PEEAFGGTWHHVTD
+347 PAEVFGGTWHHVTD

-378 TDHVITSSNLPPHVH
+378 KDHVITSSNLPPHVH
-393 GMKHTHNVSSKG
+393 GMRHTHNVSSKG
-405 YYAIATQKTWQF
+405 YYAIATQKVWQF

-422 KFADNSARYKVP
+422 KFADHSAKYKVP

-451 KTTGS
+451 KTTGV
-456 ASITDTGTGS
+456 ASISDTGNGS

>member
-1 MSDVRIEVRDNE
+1 MSDVRMEVRDSE

-48 ALQEINNYLSNLQ
+48 ALQEINNYLNNLQ

-77 APGILYLVMNE
+77 DPGILYLVMNE

-117 TRMVN
+117 TRKVN
-122 WKTLDKD
+122 EKALDTD

-140 ATIAS
+140 RTKATGENS
-145 GANAH
+145 H
-150 AEGKLTRAYG
+150 AEGTQCEALG
-160 DMSHGEGFQ
+160 DS
-169 SWAEGKCSHA
+169 SHA
-179 EGIASRATGE
+179 EGIQTKASGLWSHVEGSQTRANGP
-189 GAHAEGTT
+189 GSHAEGTGSWAT
-197 TVASGLNS
+197 GPSS
-205 HAEGSF
+205 HAEGYG
-211 TKAAG
+211 TEAAG
-216 DYSHAEGA
+216 KY
-224 GCQAKG
+224 
-230 KAQHVQ
+230 QHVQ
-236 GRYNVVDN
+236 GKHNVIDEA
-244 DNKFAVIIGNGYGRE
+244 NKFADIVGNGADI
-259 FPELK
+259 LNK
-264 PPKDPDSDLDM
+264 
-275 TPPVGHSNAYAL
+275 SNAYAL
-287 DWDGNVYLKGGV
+287 DWDGNLYLKGGV

-320 MGAIKDELYNKV
+320 MGAIKDQLYEKV

-347 PEEAFGGTWHHVTD
+347 PAEVFGGEWHHVTE
-361 DVYLKAVMSGG
+361 DVYLKAVMSDGG
-372 GTTGGS
+372 STGGS
-378 TDHVITSSNLPPHVH
+378 TDHVITASNLPPHVH
-393 GMKHTHNVSSKG
+393 GMRHTHNVSSKG
-405 YYAIATQKTWQF
+405 YYAIATQKVWQF

-422 KFADNSARYKVP
+422 KFTDHSAKYKVP

-466 FANAA
+466 FANTA

>member
-1 MSDVRIEVRDNE
+1 MSDVRMEVRDNE

-48 ALQEINNYLSNLQ
+48 ALQEINNYLNNLQ

-77 APGILYLVMNE
+77 DPGILYLVMNE

-117 TRMVN
+117 TRKVN
-122 WKTLDKD
+122 EKALDTD

-140 ATIAS
+140 RTKATGENS
-145 GANAH
+145 H
-150 AEGKLTRAYG
+150 AEGTQCEALG
-160 DMSHGEGFQ
+160 DS
-169 SWAEGKCSHA
+169 SHA
-179 EGIASRATGE
+179 EGIQTKASGLWSHVEGSQTRANGP
-189 GAHAEGTT
+189 GSHAEGTGSWAT
-197 TVASGLNS
+197 GPSS
-205 HAEGSF
+205 HAEGYG
-211 TKAAG
+211 TEAAG
-216 DYSHAEGA
+216 EY
-224 GCQAKG
+224 
-230 KAQHVQ
+230 QHVQ
-236 GRYNVVDN
+236 GKHNVVDEA
-244 DNKFAVIIGNGYGRE
+244 NKFADIVGNGADI
-259 FPELK
+259 LNK
-264 PPKDPDSDLDM
+264 
-275 TPPVGHSNAYAL
+275 SNAYAL
-287 DWDGNVYLKGGV
+287 DWDGNLYLKGGV

-320 MGAIKDELYNKV
+320 MGAIKDQLYEKV

-347 PEEAFGGTWHHVTD
+347 PEEVFGGTWHHVTD

-372 GTTGGS
+372 GSTGGA

-393 GMKHTHNVSSKG
+393 GMRHTHNVSSKG

-422 KFADNSARYKVP
+422 KFTDHSAKYKVP

-466 FANAA
+466 FANTA

>member
-1 MSDVRIEVRDNE
+1 MSDVRMEVRDSE

-36 SLEKDLADKWAK
+36 SLEKDLANKWAK
-48 ALQEINNYLSNLQ
+48 ALQVINNYLNNLQ

-77 APGILYLVMNE
+77 DPGILYLVMNE

-117 TRMVN
+117 TRKVN
-122 WKTLDKD
+122 EKALDTD

-140 ATIAS
+140 RTKATGENS
-145 GANAH
+145 H
-150 AEGKLTRAYG
+150 AEGTQCEALGDSSHAEGIQTKASGLWSHVEGSQTRANG
-160 DMSHGEGFQ
+160 P
-169 SWAEGKCSHA
+169 CSHA
-179 EGIASRATGE
+179 EGTGSWATGP
-189 GAHAEGTT
+189 
-197 TVASGLNS
+197 SS
-205 HAEGSF
+205 HAEGYG
-211 TKAAG
+211 TEAAG
-216 DYSHAEGA
+216 KY
-224 GCQAKG
+224 
-230 KAQHVQ
+230 QHVQ
-236 GRYNVVDN
+236 GKHNVVDEA
-244 DNKFAVIIGNGYGRE
+244 NKFADIVGNGADI
-259 FPELK
+259 LNK
-264 PPKDPDSDLDM
+264 
-275 TPPVGHSNAYAL
+275 SNAYAL
-287 DWDGNVYLKGGV
+287 DWDGNLYLKGGV

-320 MGAIKDELYNKV
+320 MGAIKDQLYEKV

-347 PEEAFGGTWHHVTD
+347 PAEVFGGTWHHVTD

-372 GTTGGS
+372 GSTGGS
-378 TDHVITSSNLPPHVH
+378 TDHVITQSNLPPHVH
-393 GMKHTHNVSSKG
+393 GMRHTHNVSSKG
-405 YYAIATQKTWQF
+405 YYAIATQKTWHF

-456 ASITDTGTGS
+456 ASITDTGTGR
-466 FANAA
+466 FENTA

>member
-48 ALQEINNYLSNLQ
+48 ALQEINNYLNNLQ

-68 IVDELPEVG
+68 IVDALPEVG
-77 APGILYLVMNE
+77 DPGILYLVMNE

-117 TRMVN
+117 TRKVN
-122 WKTLDKD
+122 EKALDTD

-140 ATIAS
+140 RT
-145 GANAH
+145 
-150 AEGKLTRAYG
+150 K
-160 DMSHGEGFQ
+160 
-169 SWAEGKCSHA
+169 
-179 EGIASRATGE
+179 ATGE
-189 GAHAEGTT
+189 
-197 TVASGLNS
+197 NS
-205 HAEGSF
+205 HAEGSRCEALSAC
-211 TKAAG
+211 THAEGSQAIARG
-216 DYSHAEGA
+216 LWSHAEGVQTRANGVNSHAEGSGALASGYVSHAEGYGTEAA
-224 GCQAKG
+224 GEY
-230 KAQHVQ
+230 QHVQ
-236 GRYNVVDN
+236 GKHNVVDEA
-244 DNKFAVIIGNGYGRE
+244 NKFADIVGNGADI
-259 FPELK
+259 LNK
-264 PPKDPDSDLDM
+264 
-275 TPPVGHSNAYAL
+275 SNAYAL
-287 DWDGNVYLKGGV
+287 DWDGNLYLKGGV

-320 MGAIKDELYNKV
+320 MNAIKDQLYEKV

-347 PEEAFGGTWHHVTD
+347 PEEVFGGTWHHVTD

-372 GTTGGS
+372 GSTGGS
-378 TDHVITSSNLPPHVH
+378 TNHVITASNLPPHVH

-405 YYAIATQKTWQF
+405 YYAIATQKVWQF

-422 KFADNSARYKVP
+422 KFSDKSARYKVP

-446 EQRDC
+446 EHRDC
-451 KTTGS
+451 KTTGGS
-456 ASITDTGTGS
+456 SIPDTGTGS

>member
-48 ALQEINNYLSNLQ
+48 ALQKINNYLNNLQ

-77 APGILYLVMNE
+77 DPGILYLVMNE
-88 AGTAYTSYIYAN
+88 TGTAYTSYIYAN

-117 TRMVN
+117 TRTVN
-122 WKTLDKD
+122 EKALDTD

-140 ATIAS
+140 RT
-145 GANAH
+145 
-150 AEGKLTRAYG
+150 K
-160 DMSHGEGFQ
+160 
-169 SWAEGKCSHA
+169 
-179 EGIASRATGE
+179 ATGE
-189 GAHAEGTT
+189 
-197 TVASGLNS
+197 NS
-205 HAEGSF
+205 HAEGSQCE
-211 TKAAG
+211 ALG
-216 DYSHAEGA
+216 DCTHAEGFQAIARGLWAHAEGVQTRANGVNSHAEGDGALASGHVSHAEGYGTEAA
-224 GCQAKG
+224 GEY
-230 KAQHVQ
+230 QHVQ
-236 GRYNVVDN
+236 GKHNVVDEA
-244 DNKFAVIIGNGYGRE
+244 NKFADIVGNGADI
-259 FPELK
+259 LNK
-264 PPKDPDSDLDM
+264 
-275 TPPVGHSNAYAL
+275 SNAYAL
-287 DWDGNVYLKGGV
+287 DWDGNLYLKGGV

-320 MGAIKDELYNKV
+320 MNAIKDQLYEKV

-347 PEEAFGGTWHHVTD
+347 PAEVFGGTWHHVTE

-372 GTTGGS
+372 GSTGGS
-378 TDHVITSSNLPPHVH
+378 TDHVITTSNLPPHVH

-405 YYAIATQKTWQF
+405 YYAIATQKVWQF

-422 KFADNSARYKVP
+422 NFSDKSAKYKVP

-451 KTTGS
+451 KTTGG

>member
-1 MSDVRIEVRDNE
+1 MSDVRMEVRDNE

-48 ALQEINNYLSNLQ
+48 ALQEINNYLNNLQ

-77 APGILYLVMNE
+77 DPGILYLVMNE

-117 TRMVN
+117 TRKVN
-122 WKTLDKD
+122 EKALDTD
-129 IVLTATDIGGD
+129 IILTATDIGGD
-140 ATIAS
+140 RTKAT
-145 GANAH
+145 
-150 AEGKLTRAYG
+150 
-160 DMSHGEGFQ
+160 GEN
-169 SWAEGKCSHA
+169 SHA
-179 EGIASRATGE
+179 EGGQCKALGD
-189 GAHAEGTT
+189 
-197 TVASGLNS
+197 NS
-205 HAEGSF
+205 HAEGSQCEALSSCTHAEGF
-211 TKAAG
+211 QAIARG
-216 DYSHAEGA
+216 LYSHAEGYQTRA
-224 GCQAKG
+224 NGVISHAEG
-230 KAQHVQ
+230 DGAWASGYASHAEGYGTKASGEYQHVQ
-236 GRYNVVDN
+236 GKHNVVDEV
-244 DNKFAVIIGNGYGRE
+244 NKFADIVGNGADI
-259 FPELK
+259 LNK
-264 PPKDPDSDLDM
+264 
-275 TPPVGHSNAYAL
+275 SNAYAL
-287 DWDGNVYLKGGV
+287 DWNGNLYLKGGV

-309 GTKLSLDVDSI
+309 GTRLSLDVDSI
-320 MGAIKDELYNKV
+320 MNAIKDQLYQKV

-347 PEEAFGGTWHHVTD
+347 PAEVFGGTWHHVTE

-372 GTTGGS
+372 GSTGGA

-422 KFADNSARYKVP
+422 KFSDNSAKYKVP

-451 KTTGS
+451 KTTGG

>member
-1 MSDVRIEVRDNE
+1 MSDVKIEVRDSE

-77 APGILYLVMNE
+77 EPGILYLVMNE

-117 TRMVN
+117 TRKVN
-122 WKTLDKD
+122 EKALDTD
-129 IVLTATDIGGD
+129 IVLTATDVGGRD
-140 ATIAS
+140 TQAT
-145 GANAH
+145 
-150 AEGKLTRAYG
+150 G
-160 DMSHGEGFQ
+160 DS
-169 SWAEGKCSHA
+169 SHA
-179 EGIASRATGE
+179 EGIRSKATGT
-189 GAHAEGTT
+189 G
-197 TVASGLNS
+197 S
-205 HAEGSF
+205 HAEGVDCRATEYGTHAEGRACTASGESSHAEGYG
-211 TKAAG
+211 TRASGA
-216 DYSHAEGA
+216 YSHAEGA
-224 GCQAKG
+224 RRTNAAGVCSHAEG
-230 KAQHVQ
+230 TATVANGMNQHVQ
-236 GRYNVVDN
+236 GRYNVPDN
-244 DNKFAVIIGNGYGRE
+244 DNKFADIVGNGSMND
-259 FPELK
+259 L
-264 PPKDPDSDLDM
+264 DPDDPDR
-275 TPPVGHSNAYAL
+275 PAFRYSNAYAL
-287 DWDGNVYLKGGV
+287 DWDGNAYFHGNVF
-299 YVNCNADSTG
+299 VNCNDDSTG

-320 MGAIKDELYNKV
+320 MGAIKDQLYEKV

-347 PEEAFGGTWHHVTD
+347 PAEVFGGTWHHVTD

-378 TDHVITSSNLPPHVH
+378 TDHIITSSNLPPHVH

-422 KFADNSARYKVP
+422 KFTDNSARYKVP

-456 ASITDTGTGS
+456 ASISDTGTGS
-466 FANAA
+466 FANTA

>member
-1 MSDVRIEVRDNE
+1 MSDVRMEVRDSE

-48 ALQEINNYLSNLQ
+48 ALQEINNYFNNLQ

-77 APGILYLVMNE
+77 DPGILYLVMNE

-117 TRMVN
+117 TRKVN
-122 WKTLDKD
+122 EKALDTD

-140 ATIAS
+140 RTKAMGENS
-145 GANAH
+145 H
-150 AEGKLTRAYG
+150 AEGTQCEALG
-160 DMSHGEGFQ
+160 DS
-169 SWAEGKCSHA
+169 SHA
-179 EGIASRATGE
+179 EGIQTKASGLWSHVEGSQTRANGP
-189 GAHAEGTT
+189 GSHAEGTGSWAT
-197 TVASGLNS
+197 GPSS
-205 HAEGSF
+205 HAEGYG
-211 TKAAG
+211 TEAAG
-216 DYSHAEGA
+216 KY
-224 GCQAKG
+224 
-230 KAQHVQ
+230 QHVQ
-236 GRYNVVDN
+236 GKHNVIDEA
-244 DNKFAVIIGNGYGRE
+244 NKFADIVGNGADI
-259 FPELK
+259 LNK
-264 PPKDPDSDLDM
+264 
-275 TPPVGHSNAYAL
+275 SNAYAL
-287 DWDGNVYLKGGV
+287 DWDGNLYLKGGV

-320 MGAIKDELYNKV
+320 MGAIKDQLYEKV

-347 PEEAFGGTWHHVTD
+347 PEEVFGGTWHHVTD

-372 GTTGGS
+372 GSRGGS
-378 TDHVITSSNLPPHVH
+378 TDHVITASNLPPHVH
-393 GMKHTHNVSSKG
+393 GMRHTHNVSSKG
-405 YYAIATQKTWQF
+405 YYAIATQKVWRF

-422 KFADNSARYKVP
+422 KFTDNSAKYKVP
-434 MVRTATSSSPSG
+434 MVHTATSSSPSG

-466 FANAA
+466 FENTA

-479 HIWERRA
+479 HIWERKA

>member
-1 MSDVRIEVRDNE
+1 MSDVRMEVRDSE

-48 ALQEINNYLSNLQ
+48 ALQEINNYLNNLQ

-77 APGILYLVMNE
+77 DPGILYLVMNE

-117 TRMVN
+117 TRKVN
-122 WKTLDKD
+122 EKTLDTD

-140 ATIAS
+140 RTKATGENS
-145 GANAH
+145 H
-150 AEGKLTRAYG
+150 AEGTQCEALG
-160 DMSHGEGFQ
+160 DS
-169 SWAEGKCSHA
+169 SHA
-179 EGIASRATGE
+179 EGIQTKASGLWSHVEGSQTRANGP
-189 GAHAEGTT
+189 GSHAEGTGSWAT
-197 TVASGLNS
+197 GPSS
-205 HAEGSF
+205 HAEGYG
-211 TKAAG
+211 TEAAG
-216 DYSHAEGA
+216 KY
-224 GCQAKG
+224 
-230 KAQHVQ
+230 QHVQ
-236 GRYNVVDN
+236 GKHNVIDEA
-244 DNKFAVIIGNGYGRE
+244 NKFADIVGNGADI
-259 FPELK
+259 LNK
-264 PPKDPDSDLDM
+264 
-275 TPPVGHSNAYAL
+275 SNAYAL
-287 DWDGNVYLKGGV
+287 DWDGNLYLKGGV

-320 MGAIKDELYNKV
+320 MGAIKDQLYEKV

-347 PEEAFGGTWHHVTD
+347 PEEVFGGTWHHVTD

-372 GTTGGS
+372 GSTGGS
-378 TDHVITSSNLPPHVH
+378 TDHVITASNLPPHVH

-405 YYAIATQKTWQF
+405 YYAIATQKVWQF

-422 KFADNSARYKVP
+422 KFTDHSAKYKVP

-456 ASITDTGTGS
+456 ASITDTGTGR
-466 FANAA
+466 FANTA

>member
-48 ALQEINNYLSNLQ
+48 ALQEINNYLNNLQ

-77 APGILYLVMNE
+77 DPGILYLVMNE

-117 TRMVN
+117 TRKVN
-122 WKTLDKD
+122 EKTLDTD
-129 IVLTATDIGGD
+129 IVLTATDVGGRDTQATGENSHAEGQGTTASGDSSHAEGIGS
-140 ATIAS
+140 IAS
-145 GANAH
+145 GESSH
-150 AEGKLTRAYG
+150 AEGARGTTASG
-160 DMSHGEGFQ
+160 AASH
-169 SWAEGKCSHA
+169 AEGTRTTAAGMCSHA
-179 EGIASRATGE
+179 EGTATIANGR
-189 GAHAEGTT
+189 
-197 TVASGLNS
+197 N
-205 HAEGSF
+205 
-211 TKAAG
+211 
-216 DYSHAEGA
+216 
-224 GCQAKG
+224 
-230 KAQHVQ
+230 QHVQ
-236 GRYNVVDN
+236 GRFNVADN
-244 DNKFAVIIGNGYGRE
+244 DNKFADIVGNGNSEGLETVR
-259 FPELK
+259 
-264 PPKDPDSDLDM
+264 
-275 TPPVGHSNAYAL
+275 SNAYAL
-287 DWDGNVYLKGGV
+287 DWDGNLYLKGGV

-320 MGAIKDELYNKV
+320 MGAIKDQLYEKV

-347 PEEAFGGTWHHVTD
+347 PEEVFGGTWHHVTD

-372 GTTGGS
+372 GSTGGS
-378 TDHVITSSNLPPHVH
+378 TDHVITVSNLPPHVH
-393 GMKHTHNVSSKG
+393 GMRHTHNVSSKG
-405 YYAIATQKTWQF
+405 YYAIATQKVWQF

-422 KFADNSARYKVP
+422 KFVDNSARYKVP

-466 FANAA
+466 FANTA

>member
-1 MSDVRIEVRDNE
+1 MSDVKIEVRDSE

-22 GYKYLNGRVTALEG
+22 GYKYLDGRVTALEG

-48 ALQEINNYLSNLQ
+48 ALQEINNYLNNLQ

-77 APGILYLVMNE
+77 DPGILYLVMNE

-117 TRMVN
+117 TRKVN
-122 WKTLDKD
+122 EKALDTD

-140 ATIAS
+140 RT
-145 GANAH
+145 
-150 AEGKLTRAYG
+150 K
-160 DMSHGEGFQ
+160 
-169 SWAEGKCSHA
+169 
-179 EGIASRATGE
+179 ATGE
-189 GAHAEGTT
+189 
-197 TVASGLNS
+197 NS
-205 HAEGSF
+205 HAEGTRTTAQGIS
-211 TKAAG
+211 
-216 DYSHAEGA
+216 SHAEGLHTIA
-224 GCQAKG
+224 NGDN
-230 KAQHVQ
+230 QHVQ
-236 GRYNVVDN
+236 GKYNIADEA
-244 DNKFAVIIGNGYGRE
+244 NKFADIVGNGADILER
-259 FPELK
+259 
-264 PPKDPDSDLDM
+264 
-275 TPPVGHSNAYAL
+275 SNAYAL
-287 DWDGNVYLKGGV
+287 DWDGNLYLKGGV

-320 MGAIKDELYNKV
+320 MGAIKNQLYEKV

-347 PEEAFGGTWHHVTD
+347 PEEVFGGTWHHVTD

-372 GTTGGS
+372 GSTGGS

-393 GMKHTHNVSSKG
+393 GMRHTHNVSSKG
-405 YYAIATQKTWQF
+405 YYAIATQKVWQF

-422 KFADNSARYKVP
+422 KFVDNSARYKVP

>member
-1 MSDVRIEVRDNE
+1 MSDVRMEIRDSE

-48 ALQEINNYLSNLQ
+48 ALQEINNYLNNLQ

-77 APGILYLVMNE
+77 EPGILYLVMNE

-117 TRMVN
+117 TRKVN
-122 WKTLDKD
+122 EKALDTD
-129 IVLTATDIGGD
+129 IVLTATDVGGD
-140 ATIAS
+140 RT
-145 GANAH
+145 
-150 AEGKLTRAYG
+150 K
-160 DMSHGEGFQ
+160 
-169 SWAEGKCSHA
+169 
-179 EGIASRATGE
+179 ATGE
-189 GAHAEGTT
+189 
-197 TVASGLNS
+197 NS
-205 HAEGSF
+205 HAEGTMTTAQGIS
-211 TKAAG
+211 
-216 DYSHAEGA
+216 SHAEGVHTIA
-224 GCQAKG
+224 NGDY
-230 KAQHVQ
+230 QHVQ
-236 GRYNVVDN
+236 GKYNIADEA
-244 DNKFAVIIGNGYGRE
+244 NKFADIVGNGADI
-259 FPELK
+259 LNK
-264 PPKDPDSDLDM
+264 
-275 TPPVGHSNAYAL
+275 SNAYAL
-287 DWDGNVYLKGGV
+287 DWDGNLYLKGGV

-320 MGAIKDELYNKV
+320 MGAIKDQLYEKV

-347 PEEAFGGTWHHVTD
+347 PEEAFGGTWRHVTE

-372 GTTGGS
+372 GSTGGS

-393 GMKHTHNVSSKG
+393 GMRHTHNVSSKG
-405 YYAIATQKTWQF
+405 YYAIATQKVWQF

-422 KFADNSARYKVP
+422 KFVDNSAKYKVP

>member
-1 MSDVRIEVRDNE
+1 MSDVRMEVRDSE

-48 ALQEINNYLSNLQ
+48 ALQEINNYLNNLQ

-77 APGILYLVMNE
+77 DPGILYLVMNE

-117 TRMVN
+117 TRKVN
-122 WKTLDKD
+122 EKALDTD

-140 ATIAS
+140 RT
-145 GANAH
+145 
-150 AEGKLTRAYG
+150 K
-160 DMSHGEGFQ
+160 
-169 SWAEGKCSHA
+169 
-179 EGIASRATGE
+179 ATGE
-189 GAHAEGTT
+189 
-197 TVASGLNS
+197 NS
-205 HAEGSF
+205 HAEGSQCEALSDCTHAEGF
-211 TKAAG
+211 QAIARG
-216 DYSHAEGA
+216 LWSHAEGVQTRANGVNSHAEGDGAWASGHVSHAEGYGTEAA
-224 GCQAKG
+224 GEY
-230 KAQHVQ
+230 QHVQ
-236 GRYNVVDN
+236 GKHNVIDEA
-244 DNKFAVIIGNGYGRE
+244 NKFADIVGNGADI
-259 FPELK
+259 LNK
-264 PPKDPDSDLDM
+264 
-275 TPPVGHSNAYAL
+275 SNAYAL
-287 DWDGNVYLKGGV
+287 DWDGNLYLKGGV

-320 MGAIKDELYNKV
+320 MGAIKDQLYEKV

-347 PEEAFGGTWHHVTD
+347 PAEVFGGTWHHVTD

-372 GTTGGS
+372 GSTGGS
-378 TDHVITSSNLPPHVH
+378 TDHVITASNLPPHVH
-393 GMKHTHNVSSKG
+393 GMRHTHNVSSKG
-405 YYAIATQKTWQF
+405 YYAIATQKVWQF

-422 KFADNSARYKVP
+422 KFVDNSARYKVP
-434 MVRTATSSSPSG
+434 MVRTATSSSPSA

>member
-22 GYKYLNGRVTALEG
+22 GYKYLNGRVTAIEG

-48 ALQEINNYLSNLQ
+48 ALQEINNYLNNLQ

-77 APGILYLVMNE
+77 DPGILYLVMNE
-88 AGTAYTSYIYAN
+88 TGTAYTSYIYAN

-117 TRMVN
+117 TRTVN
-122 WKTLDKD
+122 EKALDTD

-140 ATIAS
+140 RT
-145 GANAH
+145 
-150 AEGKLTRAYG
+150 K
-160 DMSHGEGFQ
+160 
-169 SWAEGKCSHA
+169 
-179 EGIASRATGE
+179 ATGE
-189 GAHAEGTT
+189 
-197 TVASGLNS
+197 NS
-205 HAEGSF
+205 HAEGSQCE
-211 TKAAG
+211 ALG
-216 DYSHAEGA
+216 DCTHAEGFQAIARGLWAHAEGVQTRANGVNSHAEGDGALASGHVSHAEGYGTEAA
-224 GCQAKG
+224 GEY
-230 KAQHVQ
+230 QHVQ
-236 GRYNVVDN
+236 GKHNVVDEA
-244 DNKFAVIIGNGYGRE
+244 NKFADIVGNGADI
-259 FPELK
+259 LNK
-264 PPKDPDSDLDM
+264 
-275 TPPVGHSNAYAL
+275 SNAYAL
-287 DWDGNVYLKGGV
+287 DWDGNLYLKGGV

-320 MGAIKDELYNKV
+320 MNAIKDQLYEKV

-347 PEEAFGGTWHHVTD
+347 PAEVFGGTWHHVTE
-361 DVYLKAVMSGG
+361 DVYLKAVMSDGG
-372 GTTGGS
+372 STGGS
-378 TDHVITSSNLPPHVH
+378 TDHVITTSNLPPHVH

-405 YYAIATQKTWQF
+405 YYAIATQKVWQF

-422 KFADNSARYKVP
+422 NFSDKSAKYKVP

-451 KTTGS
+451 KTTGV

>member
-1 MSDVRIEVRDNE
+1 MSDVRMEVRDSE

-48 ALQEINNYLSNLQ
+48 ALQEINNYLNNLQ

-77 APGILYLVMNE
+77 DPGILYLVMNE

-117 TRMVN
+117 TRKVN
-122 WKTLDKD
+122 EKALDTD
-129 IVLTATDIGGD
+129 IVLTATDIGGNNTK
-140 ATIAS
+140 ATGRDSHAEGIGTTASGVSSHAEGRLTTASGTKSHVEGSSSTAS
-145 GANAH
+145 GASSH
-150 AEGKLTRAYG
+150 AEGAETT
-160 DMSHGEGFQ
+160 
-169 SWAEGKCSHA
+169 AEGMCSHA
-179 EGIASRATGE
+179 EGTSTIAAGMCS
-189 GAHAEGTT
+189 HAEGTST
-197 TVASGLNS
+197 IAN
-205 HAEGSF
+205 GSN
-211 TKAAG
+211 
-216 DYSHAEGA
+216 
-224 GCQAKG
+224 
-230 KAQHVQ
+230 QHVQ
-236 GRYNVVDN
+236 GRFNVADN
-244 DNKFAVIIGNGYGRE
+244 DNKFAEIVGNGNSEGTETVR
-259 FPELK
+259 
-264 PPKDPDSDLDM
+264 
-275 TPPVGHSNAYAL
+275 SNAYAL
-287 DWDGNVYLKGGV
+287 DWGGNLYLKGGV

-320 MGAIKDELYNKV
+320 MNAIKDQLYEKV

-347 PEEAFGGTWHHVTD
+347 PEEVFGGTWHHVTE

-372 GTTGGS
+372 GSTGGS
-378 TDHVITSSNLPPHVH
+378 TDHVITQSNLPPHVH

-422 KFADNSARYKVP
+422 KFSDKSAKYKVP

>member
-1 MSDVRIEVRDNE
+1 M
-13 ETYVVSSDV
+13 
-22 GYKYLNGRVTALEG
+22 
-36 SLEKDLADKWAK
+36 
-48 ALQEINNYLSNLQ
+48 
-61 VNIVGNK
+61 NIVGNK

-77 APGILYLVMNE
+77 DPGILYLVMNE
-88 AGTAYTSYIYAN
+88 TGTAYTSYIYAN

-117 TRMVN
+117 TRTVN
-122 WKTLDKD
+122 EKALDTD

-140 ATIAS
+140 RT
-145 GANAH
+145 
-150 AEGKLTRAYG
+150 K
-160 DMSHGEGFQ
+160 
-169 SWAEGKCSHA
+169 
-179 EGIASRATGE
+179 ATGE
-189 GAHAEGTT
+189 
-197 TVASGLNS
+197 NS
-205 HAEGSF
+205 HAEGSQCE
-211 TKAAG
+211 ALG
-216 DYSHAEGA
+216 DCTHAEGFQAIARGLWAHAEGVQTRANGVNSHAEGDGALASGHVSHAEGYGTEAA
-224 GCQAKG
+224 GEY
-230 KAQHVQ
+230 QHVQ
-236 GRYNVVDN
+236 GKHNVVDEA
-244 DNKFAVIIGNGYGRE
+244 NKFADIVGNGADI
-259 FPELK
+259 LNK
-264 PPKDPDSDLDM
+264 
-275 TPPVGHSNAYAL
+275 SNAYAL
-287 DWDGNVYLKGGV
+287 DWDGNLYLKGGV

-320 MGAIKDELYNKV
+320 MNAIKDQLYEKV

-347 PEEAFGGTWHHVTD
+347 PAEVFGGTWHHVTE

-372 GTTGGS
+372 GSTGGS
-378 TDHVITSSNLPPHVH
+378 TDHVITTSNLPPHVH

-405 YYAIATQKTWQF
+405 YYAIATQKVWQF

-422 KFADNSARYKVP
+422 KFSDKSAKYKVP

-451 KTTGS
+451 KTTGG